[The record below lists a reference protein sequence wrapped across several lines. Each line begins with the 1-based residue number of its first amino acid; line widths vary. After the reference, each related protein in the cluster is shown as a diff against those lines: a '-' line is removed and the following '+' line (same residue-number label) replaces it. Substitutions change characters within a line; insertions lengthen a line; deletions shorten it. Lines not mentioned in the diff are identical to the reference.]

1 MADTRGAVKQ
11 TKPTSDEE
19 LAKSLPQGFVAAK
32 DLDTLAAALRDSS
45 YTPRTDDELRQ
56 QAQALYQNQ
65 YDAARLTAQQNYD
78 TTAAA
83 LQNQL
88 DQLDT
93 SYARQTEAQQ
103 EANRQS
109 LSNQDR
115 YSLGRGM
122 QRSTFNNATIGNLQ
136 IAGDKALNQIQQNR
150 TAQESSIAS
159 QQALAK
165 QQLQQNLAAADTQ
178 YQNNV
183 IARILEMQDQDWQRQ
198 QQMDAQRNSLQMQLY
213 QLQQADRKSSGYSG
227 GGGGSYNSSSS
238 SSTGGT
244 TNNNTSSTPA
254 LDALGG
260 RDYSTPGGTTT
271 PAGTTTPTGMT
282 TPSGALGIWHTL
294 NSTARKVQTLTP
306 NRGSTDGVGGG
317 TQNLLNSIPTP
328 IQNSS
333 TRLRQNI
340 NDPRKNNIR

>member
-11 TKPTSDEE
+11 TKTTSDEE
-19 LAKSLPQGFVAAK
+19 LAKNLPQGFVAAK

-65 YDAARLTAQQNYD
+65 LDAAKLTAQQNYD

-122 QRSTFNNATIGNLQ
+122 QRSTYNNATIGNLQ

-198 QQMDAQRNSLQMQLY
+198 QQMDAQRNQLQMQLY
-213 QLQQADRKSSGYSG
+213 QLQQTDRKSSGYGG

-238 SSTGGT
+238 SSST
-244 TNNNTSSTPA
+244 TTTAPSTSSTPA
-254 LDALGG
+254 LDGLGTG
-260 RDYSTPGGTTT
+260 NRDYSTPPGATVTPPTTTTT
-271 PAGTTTPTGMT
+271 PAASGRRTTTPATGYEPSVNRWGLQRNPGGVTGMYY
-282 TPSGALGIWHTL
+282 G
-294 NSTARKVQTLTP
+294 
-306 NRGSTDGVGGG
+306 DG
-317 TQNLLNSIPTP
+317 
-328 IQNSS
+328 
-333 TRLRQNI
+333 TRRN
-340 NDPRKNNIR
+340 K

>member
-11 TKPTSDEE
+11 TKTTSDEE
-19 LAKSLPQGFVAAK
+19 LAKNLPQGFVAAK

-122 QRSTFNNATIGNLQ
+122 QRSSYNNATIGNLQ
-136 IAGDKALNQIQQNR
+136 VAGDKALNQIQQNR

-198 QQMDAQRNSLQMQLY
+198 QQMDAQRNQLQMQLY
-213 QLQQADRKSSGYSG
+213 QLQQTDRKSSGYGG
-227 GGGGSYNSSSS
+227 GGGGSYNSSSSS

-260 RDYSTPGGTTT
+260 RDYSTPGASTTT
-271 PAGTTTPTGMT
+271 R
-282 TPSGALGIWHTL
+282 PSGKLGTLPTVSQPAQAATTNTARTSAASSGTVYGGARNTL
-294 NSTARKVQTLTP
+294 N
-306 NRGSTDGVGGG
+306 N
-317 TQNLLNSIPTP
+317 IPTP

-333 TRLRQNI
+333 TRLRPNI